1 MGKDLIKTDA
11 SDGFMIAGEDGKP
24 RELMKDTFE
33 QLGIDKYQLP
43 RISIPTA
50 GMTQFQIPTLE
61 GEEMAPE
68 LMVIMVAIK
77 GNEKAWWREEFSGG
91 GAPPD
96 CSSHDGQFGI
106 GTNSLDPEA
115 ESGKWPCADCTW
127 NQFESSRS
135 GSKGKD
141 CRDMA
146 FLYFFREKSILPDL
160 MIVPATSLKSVREYM
175 TRLISNGKAL
185 AGVVTRFTLTKAQS
199 QGGITYSQ
207 LALGYVRDL
216 SEEESERISGV
227 ANAIKEV
234 SRTAAIDVS
243 DLNS

>member
-11 SDGFMIAGEDGKP
+11 SDGFMIASQDDGP

-33 QLGIDKYQLP
+33 QLGIDKYQLT

-61 GEEMAPE
+61 GDEMTPDLA
-68 LMVIMVAIK
+68 VIMVAVK

-91 GAPPD
+91 GSPPD

-115 ESGKWPCADCTW
+115 ETGKWACADCNW

-146 FLYFFREKSILPDL
+146 FLDL

-175 TRLISNGKAL
+175 TRLISNGKTL
-185 AGVVTRFTLTKAQS
+185 ASVVTKFTLVKAQS
-199 QGGITYSQ
+199 QSGITYSQ
-207 LALGYVRDL
+207 LALSYVRDL
-216 SEEESERISGV
+216 TAEESGRVAGV
-227 ANAIKEV
+227 ASTLKEV
-234 SRTAAIDVS
+234 SRTAPVDVS
-243 DLNS
+243 NLNS